1 MPENGGAE
9 LSALLDS
16 MTASLGPWIGRVL
29 GAIAVL
35 VIGRMLAGWLRK
47 LARRGMERSN
57 LDRAAIPFLSAAVFW
72 LAMTFVVIAVLGLF
86 GIPTASFVAVLG
98 AAGLAVGLA
107 FQGTLSNL
115 ASGVMLLIFRP
126 FSVGDTIEV
135 EDTMGQVE
143 ETRLMYTE
151 LTTPG
156 GVQTLIPNGEIFGA
170 KISNFTAN
178 PTRRVD
184 LVVGVGYGDD
194 LDAAEETIRR
204 VLASDE
210 RVLEEPEPLVQV
222 DELGGSSVNFVVRPW
237 CRSEDYWALKR
248 DLTRELKGEIE
259 AAGLEFPYPQRD
271 VHLFQE
277 G

>member
-1 MPENGGAE
+1 MPENGAE
-9 LSALLDS
+9 LSALLNS
-16 MTASLGPWIGRVL
+16 MITSLGPWVGRVL

-35 VIGRMLAGWLRK
+35 VIGWMMAGWVRR
-47 LARRGMERSN
+47 LARRGMERSR
-57 LDRAAIPFLSAAVFW
+57 LDRAAIPFLTAAVYW
-72 LAMTFVVIAVLGLF
+72 TAMAFVVVAVLGLF

-126 FSVGDTIEV
+126 FDVGDTV
-135 EDTMGQVE
+135 EIDDTLGVVE
-143 ETRLMYTE
+143 EIRLMYTE
-151 LTTPG
+151 LTTPD
-156 GVQTLIPNGEIFGA
+156 GVQTLVPNGEILGA
-170 KISNFTAN
+170 KISNYTAN

-204 VLASDE
+204 VLATDE

-237 CRSEDYWALKR
+237 CRAEDYWALKR
-248 DLTRELKGEIE
+248 DLTRKLKGEIE

>member
-1 MPENGGAE
+1 MVAQGSTD
-9 LSALLDS
+9 LSALMDS
-16 MTASLGPWIGRVL
+16 MAASLGPWIGKVL

-35 VIGRMLAGWLRK
+35 VVGWMAAGWIRT
-47 LARRGMERSN
+47 ATRRSLERSK
-57 LDRAAIPFLSAAVFW
+57 LDPAVVPFLTAVTYW
-72 LAMTFVVIAVLGLF
+72 TVMAFVVIAVLGLF

-98 AAGLAVGLA
+98 AAGLAIGLA

-115 ASGVMLLIFRP
+115 AAGVMLLVFRP
-126 FSVGDTIEV
+126 LDVGDTV
-135 EDTMGQVE
+135 DVGGTVGQVK
-143 ETRLMYTE
+143 TIGLMYTE

-156 GVQTLIPNGEIFGA
+156 GVQTLIPNGELYGQQIA
-170 KISNFTAN
+170 NFTAN

-184 LVVGVGYGDD
+184 LVIGVGYGDD
-194 LDAAEETIRR
+194 LSLAEDTILR
-204 VLASDE
+204 VLAEDE
-210 RVLEEPEPLVQV
+210 RVLEEPEPLVKV

-248 DLTRELKGEIE
+248 DLTRELKEEIE

-277 G
+277 T